1 MIPCAVLTLHTFGRP
16 LNWIPHIHV
25 LLAEGG
31 VRKSG
36 SFKPLNHIHYDSLR
50 FSFQKQLLDRME
62 NKLNSPDFKIVKK
75 QCYRDYPDGF
85 YVYSPPSTHKS
96 TQDCV
101 DYIVRYVGRPVM
113 AQSRIEDYDVDLDFV
128 WWHYIDH
135 QTHERVDVFDSTL
148 VFMKKL
154 ILHIPD
160 DHFKMVRY
168 LGAYTSRKKKLCRC
182 IQKMLRKPRVWIRK
196 KLSSYREFRK
206 ESTGI
211 DPFLCSCGH
220 IMEFVESFFPAGL
233 EVKINETWEL
243 YDWHRELDPLQVY

>member
-1 MIPCAVLTLHTFGRP
+1 MLLTSAF
-16 LNWIPHIHV
+16 
-25 LLAEGG
+25 
-31 VRKSG
+31 S
-36 SFKPLNHIHYDSLR
+36 DS
-50 FSFQKQLLDRME
+50 
-62 NKLNSPDFKIVKK
+62 I
-75 QCYRDYPDGF
+75 
-85 YVYSPPSTHKS
+85 HKS
-96 TQDCV
+96 DESGDSCIAFAQDAAAALQASNPLPFV
-101 DYIVRYVGRPVM
+101 
-113 AQSRIEDYDVDLDFV
+113 SLDFV

-168 LGAYTSRKKKLCRC
+168 LAAYTSRKKKLCRC
-182 IQKMLRKPRVWIRK
+182 IQKMLRKPRAWIRK